1 MEPIQLEYLADIL
14 QDLYNTFMIDADD
27 VGMSFDEICMYV
39 EQFEMNEYMLF
50 SFIKEKE
57 KENGANLN

>member
-39 EQFEMNEYMLF
+39 EQFEMDEDMLF
-50 SFIKEKE
+50 SFIREKA
-57 KENGANLN
+57 KENGANVN